1 MTGSEEIVRFGA
13 EESLLGIVT
22 RTRPGSPEVERP
34 GVILLNA
41 GVIHRVGPHRMSV
54 ILARR
59 LAASGFSALR
69 FDLGGLGDSRAA
81 RSEHSF
87 QERAVADARS
97 AMDFLER
104 AGLARRFVFFGLCSG
119 ADHGLATALVDP
131 RVAAV
136 VMIDPFTYVT
146 PRARARKLAKKI
158 ESLGSVRR
166 VAEWG
171 LGLGARKLREK
182 LQSSARAETEE
193 TQSGRVP
200 PPAETFGGWLRT
212 LADREVPVLA
222 LYSGALGE
230 RYNHEDQLFETFPDL
245 RGRIDREWFP
255 EANHSFT
262 PQAAQQRMVDVVTRW
277 LDRRFPSAPS
287 R

>member
-1 MTGSEEIVRFGA
+1 M
-13 EESLLGIVT
+13 
-22 RTRPGSPEVERP
+22 
-34 GVILLNA
+34 ILLNA

-59 LAASGFSALR
+59 FAASGFDALR
-69 FDLGGLGDSRAA
+69 YDLGGLGDSKAV
-81 RSEHSF
+81 RSDLSF

-104 AGLARRFVFFGLCSG
+104 TGVAKRFVLFGLCSG

-131 RVAAV
+131 RVAGVA
-136 VMIDPFTYVT
+136 MIDPFTYVT
-146 PRARARKLAKKI
+146 PRARARKLATKI

-171 LGLGARKLREK
+171 IGLGARKVREK
-182 LQSSARAETEE
+182 LAPKEKTEE
-193 TQSGRVP
+193 TQSGRVA

-212 LADREVPVLA
+212 LADRRVALLA

-255 EANHSFT
+255 AANHSFT
-262 PQAAQQRMVDVVTRW
+262 PQASQQRMGEVVTSW
-277 LDRRFPSAPS
+277 LSRRFSSAPP